1 VGALH
6 EADTAFRD
14 APGEQAL
21 PAEVAGGFGIQRVE
35 LPGSFRLLREIEGF
49 GRFHLHS
56 EGKFHGAD
64 SGLEVGVMGVL
75 F

>member
-1 VGALH
+1 
-6 EADTAFRD
+6 
-14 APGEQAL
+14 L

-35 LPGSFRLLREIEGF
+35 LPGSFGLLGEVKGF

-64 SGLEVGVMGVL
+64 SGFEVGVMGVL